1 MQSVT
6 VSMKTDKGNIELELY
21 PEKMPI
27 TVENFLKLVKEGF
40 YDGLTFHRVEN
51 WVVQGGDP
59 LGNGTGGPGWT
70 IKLETHPDLK
80 NVKGA
85 LAMARSSDPDSAG
98 SQFYILKNTWPNGQY
113 AVFGK
118 VTKGMDVVKT
128 ISGQNEHRE
137 VVEDQANIK
146 VPYPQQSQRDGS
158 KLSEAV
164 PFILLYRSQ
173 KYQEHTASFF
183 NSLELLRSDYHFLN
197 SLFPFYICT
206 QELSDI
212 PCRNHC
218 PSVPNY
224 RLCINIPCP
233 AVYNSLVLFTVKTI
247 SWPPWIV
254 TVPTPELHS
263 TTAPKASAMA
273 RKGTIVLPFE
283 SM

>member
-6 VSMKTDKGNIELELY
+6 VSIKTDKGNIQLELY

-98 SQFYILKNTWPNGQY
+98 SQFYILKKNAPWLNGQY

-118 VTKGMDVVKT
+118 VTKGMDVVKKLSIGDKMNT
-128 ISGQNEHRE
+128 VE
-137 VVEDQANIK
+137 VVEDQ
-146 VPYPQQSQRDGS
+146 S
-158 KLSEAV
+158 
-164 PFILLYRSQ
+164 
-173 KYQEHTASFF
+173 
-183 NSLELLRSDYHFLN
+183 
-197 SLFPFYICT
+197 
-206 QELSDI
+206 
-212 PCRNHC
+212 
-218 PSVPNY
+218 
-224 RLCINIPCP
+224 
-233 AVYNSLVLFTVKTI
+233 
-247 SWPPWIV
+247 
-254 TVPTPELHS
+254 
-263 TTAPKASAMA
+263 
-273 RKGTIVLPFE
+273 
-283 SM
+283 